1 MSLANE
7 KHLYYNKIRE
17 EVNRQMDLSRD
28 YKWDKYTVYLHD
40 LNAYA
45 RILERSYA
53 ATFGIHERQKGCM
66 YIIPMYFNKLS
77 VHVKTRGQI
86 CTPHSHIGVEKV
98 NLDILKRIYYKL
110 FNTMEVS
117 YAEQKQAHCVMEHNS
132 KAHTRGF

>member
-28 YKWDKYTVYLHD
+28 YKWDKYTVYLQD
-40 LNAYA
+40 LNVYA
-45 RILERSYA
+45 RIMERSYA
-53 ATFGIHERQKGCM
+53 STFGIHKRLKGRM

-77 VHVKTRGQI
+77 LHVKTRGAVCSPHTHI
-86 CTPHSHIGVEKV
+86 CVEKV

-117 YAEQKQAHCVMEHNS
+117 YAEQKQAH
-132 KAHTRGF
+132 

>member
-45 RILERSYA
+45 R
-53 ATFGIHERQKGCM
+53 
-66 YIIPMYFNKLS
+66 
-77 VHVKTRGQI
+77 GQI

-117 YAEQKQAHCVMEHNS
+117 YAKQKQAH
-132 KAHTRGF
+132 

>member
-28 YKWDKYTVYLHD
+28 YKWDKYRVYLHD

-45 RILERSYA
+45 RILECSYA
-53 ATFGIHERQKGCM
+53 GTFGTHKREKGRM
-66 YIIPMYFNKLS
+66 YFIPRYFNKLS
-77 VHVKTRGQI
+77 LHIKTRGQLI
-86 CTPHSHIGVEKV
+86 TTHTHIFVEKV

-117 YAEQKQAHCVMEHNS
+117 YAGQKQAH
-132 KAHTRGF
+132 